1 MNNNVPEEKRDLKKP
16 SVVISKD
23 HPKEKKKHIKKEGR
37 TIYEILTDEINR
49 NPDMTDDEKVAKLD
63 ELAKIQEMK
72 VNILIVGPAGVGKSS
87 TINSLFEMNVATVG
101 EGVDP
106 ETDSLT
112 RYDLNNLRLYD
123 TPGFGDGIK
132 DVDYAKMVEKKLN
145 DLDKNGDP
153 LIDLVLV
160 ILDAG
165 SKDLGTSMSLINDTI
180 IPNLGRKAEDR
191 VLIALNQADVAMK
204 GRHWDEVNNKPDAVL
219 TKYLKDKAESVRRRI
234 SEATGVDTCP
244 IYYAAGY
251 TENGVQR
258 EPYNL
263 TKLLYHIVHSIPAKK
278 RLALADHVNKKRK
291 NWRYDDGEDDYK
303 GNTLLDFFDD
313 VKGYMLA
320 GADTGRNIGK
330 IVLGKPGELIG
341 AIIGGTLGAIGG
353 FFSRLFG

>member
-1 MNNNVPEEKRDLKKP
+1 MNNVPEEKKDLKKP

-23 HPKEKKKHIKKEGR
+23 QPKRKKRHIKKEGR
-37 TIYEILTDEINR
+37 TIYEILTDEINK
-49 NPDMTDDEKVAKLD
+49 NPDMSAEEKVSKLE
-63 ELAKIQEMK
+63 ELARVQGMK
-72 VNILIVGPAGVGKSS
+72 VNILIAGATGVGKSS
-87 TINSLFEMNVATVG
+87 TINALFDMNVAAVG

-123 TPGFGDGIK
+123 SPGFGDGLK
-132 DVDYAKMVEKKLN
+132 DSDYAKMIEKKLHA
-145 DLDKNGDP
+145 LDKNGNP

-180 IPNLGRKAEDR
+180 IPNLGRKAEER

-204 GRHWDEVNNKPDAVL
+204 GRHWDEVNNKPDEVL
-219 TKYLKDKAESVRRRI
+219 TGYLKEKAESVRRRI

-278 RLALADHVNKKRK
+278 RLALADHVSKKRK

-303 GNTLLDFFDD
+303 GNTIRDFFDD
-313 VKGYMLA
+313 VKCYMLA

-330 IVLGKPGELIG
+330 MVLGKPGELIG
-341 AIIGGTLGAIGG
+341 TIIGGTLGAIGG